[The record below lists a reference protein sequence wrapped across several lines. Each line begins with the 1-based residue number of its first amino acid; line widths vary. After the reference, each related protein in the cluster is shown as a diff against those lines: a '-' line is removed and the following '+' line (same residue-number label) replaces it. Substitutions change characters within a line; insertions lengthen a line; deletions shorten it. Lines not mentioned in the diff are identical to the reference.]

1 MIDFKKISGFIW
13 IIPFIAFAF
22 GYIGLRVCLHKK
34 RINTPDIIGK
44 TVQEGLSAA
53 SDLFLNLRILK
64 EVESSDFKPG
74 TILEQQPLSNFPI
87 QLNQTIFVVVTKSK
101 GSFVAPNFLEMNF
114 ADIQNKSADLGLNP
128 KIMFF
133 QSYYPKDSCFV
144 QFPMPGQSID
154 GKDIVLYISSG
165 NTQFVVVPNF
175 KGKKVFE
182 VEEISEKNN
191 IMLSL
196 ILKKEDI
203 TEDKKNLVVLEQKP
217 LPGSIIDF
225 SKKLYL
231 QLLVDVG

>member
-1 MIDFKKISGFIW
+1 M
-13 IIPFIAFAF
+13 
-22 GYIGLRVCLHKK
+22 
-34 RINTPDIIGK
+34 
-44 TVQEGLSAA
+44 
-53 SDLFLNLRILK
+53 
-64 EVESSDFKPG
+64 
-74 TILEQQPLSNFPI
+74 
-87 QLNQTIFVVVTKSK
+87 
-101 GSFVAPNFLEMNF
+101 
-114 ADIQNKSADLGLNP
+114 
-128 KIMFF
+128 
-133 QSYYPKDSCFV
+133 
-144 QFPMPGQSID
+144 
-154 GKDIVLYISSG
+154 
-165 NTQFVVVPNF
+165 PNF